1 MDAPSA
7 LTARAPTAVMRRCA
21 TFARLLSRAPS
32 DVGGGGACASRRPS
46 RLHHAR
52 LSVVAKSSKASKVG
66 RFPHV
71 PSTDAHPIV
80 RDGLDLGELCATW
93 RAGAGAPGAAVVRD
107 LEAMMMMEAP
117 REDPTAPR
125 GDLEGVS
132 SRASSWRLLLSRK
145 NENLYNAYALEV
157 DAASPGSFALCVGL
171 FALPRPVPLARLARL
186 AGLRAVVDPLACAPT
201 LELLAERVTA
211 LPVNAT
217 LPPDVPTALYHD
229 VVARLSDRDRP
240 SGPEVYETVGD
251 AVGAWGAGFEHGAF
265 ARFKGE
271 NPNDPRVVEAL
282 QKTLRFVVIECAK
295 GYAFGLATYAPPR
308 AAAKCDWTRKPNNYS
323 AGTQPAIAAAAINA
337 VLDPV
342 LLGTRDATRD
352 DARRDDARRSD
363 ASSSEKKSQSLGAIL
378 DPCCGGGTM
387 LHAAWTMG
395 AASVGGDVN
404 ARNAENARGN
414 LAAFR
419 AHMPAQHAQLVAI
432 GAAPADAL
440 PNLPRGDEHEGI
452 LDRRDRAKHD
462 LLTPTPDVVVADVLA
477 TDAAFWRRA
486 LAKSLGKEGG
496 GSAAR
501 SSSPGAPV
509 AFSAVVSNL
518 PFGRQVRVGG
528 KGGDGKRGDCTEA
541 ELEPLLVA
549 LRDLAPRHAFVT
561 GAPVAATMRRLG
573 YENVS
578 EVPICRHGRIF
589 LTAALGK
596 EGRVLRPSVSFTME
610 EAMRAKREGERVNKD
625 APAWV
630 QGLVAAGEKDPRSGK
645 ALKPLGPATTR
656 GGKEPAR
663 DPHDPHDPHSKPPLR
678 VAVDASYDQDS
689 QRAIR
694 SVAKQLSECLGV
706 ARKYSGV
713 ALTFAGFRGVVAEH
727 ALEHFNAARWRGVA
741 VDQRDVEELF
751 LMTDESGDGDG
762 DGDGDENE
770 NENENEN
777 DSPQKQKQKQKRK
790 VVYLS
795 PDAEATLED
804 VDGET
809 QYVIGGIVDLA
820 ARGTAWSLPRANAMG
835 VEARR
840 LPVKENAPGATNQI
854 LNIDTVL
861 KVLCE
866 KYLGEKDW
874 QSAMDAALPRRKI
887 KERPA
892 RKNRPRDAAEETRRR

>member
-1 MDAPSA
+1 VA
-7 LTARAPTAVMRRCA
+7 AR
-21 TFARLLSRAPS
+21 
-32 DVGGGGACASRRPS
+32 
-46 RLHHAR
+46 
-52 LSVVAKSSKASKVG
+52 
-66 RFPHV
+66 
-71 PSTDAHPIV
+71 
-80 RDGLDLGELCATW
+80 
-93 RAGAGAPGAAVVRD
+93 
-107 LEAMMMMEAP
+107 
-117 REDPTAPR
+117 
-125 GDLEGVS
+125 
-132 SRASSWRLLLSRK
+132 
-145 NENLYNAYALEV
+145 
-157 DAASPGSFALCVGL
+157 
-171 FALPRPVPLARLARL
+171 
-186 AGLRAVVDPLACAPT
+186 
-201 LELLAERVTA
+201 
-211 LPVNAT
+211 
-217 LPPDVPTALYHD
+217 
-229 VVARLSDRDRP
+229 
-240 SGPEVYETVGD
+240 
-251 AVGAWGAGFEHGAF
+251 
-265 ARFKGE
+265 
-271 NPNDPRVVEAL
+271 
-282 QKTLRFVVIECAK
+282 
-295 GYAFGLATYAPPR
+295 
-308 AAAKCDWTRKPNNYS
+308 CDWTRKPNNYS

-363 ASSSEKKSQSLGAIL
+363 ASSSEKKEKSQSLGAIL

-404 ARNAENARGN
+404 ARTAENARGN

-419 AHMPAQHAQLVAI
+419 AHMPAQHAQLIAI

-440 PNLPRGDEHEGI
+440 PLPRGDDTHDR
-452 LDRRDRAKHD
+452 DRRNHAKHD
-462 LLTPTPDVVVADVLA
+462 LLTPSPDVVVTDVTE

-496 GSAAR
+496 SDVR
-501 SSSPGAPV
+501 SSSPVPV

-610 EAMRAKREGERVNKD
+610 EAMRAKREGERVNKA

-645 ALKPLGPATTR
+645 ALKTG
-656 GGKEPAR
+656 PAR

-678 VAVDASYDQDS
+678 VAVDASYEQDS

-727 ALEHFNAARWRGVA
+727 ALEHFNAARWRGVT

-762 DGDGDENE
+762 DGDENE
-770 NENENEN
+770 NENENGT
-777 DSPQKQKQKQKRK
+777 DSPQKHKQKQKRK

-809 QYVIGGIVDLA
+809 QYVVGGIVDLA

-892 RKNRPRDAAEETRRR
+892 RKNRPRGDASSVVSS